1 MSYQDT
7 HYNFRVKYQ
16 IAFSIDE
23 YQKHRRGANKL
34 SNFALREEIDLDAA
48 NLYMDTLTA
57 ALKAYLEE
65 RTSENSEKKYDFSDL
80 DVAEFI
86 DAFENVMQ
94 EKHMEEIGVG
104 VESNRKPYENIP
116 HAIIIDTLKDRLKQ
130 YDASLDN
137 VWAHNIVNNVISIK
151 DFSYH
156 VNRSIE
162 YLRNFS
168 AESLNGEIPMMNL
181 TNVLLAHRAM
191 VKVTSERSPLWK
203 LWIGNW
209 LQAYRESKLMSTL
222 NETIQ
227 DYEARKFPIDKVLSD
242 NNKSVLSN
250 SEKSMQKFI
259 NKPLE
264 KELRAKVNRQLSEE
278 MVEKEAAM
286 VKLFSIKEEK
296 APENIPEGKR
306 MVDKNLF
313 KVGYIPK
320 PDTMEKDYEE
330 LKKVQDY
337 LNTFKSTGVVS
348 DYISESGE
356 TMSYLDYQLM
366 NLIVK
371 NNLEKIDDVRILD
384 PEKQVK
390 KFNDMLNQKT
400 SDNWFMKNNEV
411 INSINFLREERAQHL
426 MNLELDKAKEEI
438 AEYQPTAEQIEMVE
452 QGYIDALL
460 EKHGLDSFSEDTLK
474 YYKDDLA
481 ESNYAV
487 NYIRD
492 FLTQQ
497 AEINLTE
504 KMNKEDPQFF
514 EDFEIKNIFL
524 PDENAKDLNEVRS
537 SISINNEELNQGDN
551 EIAPMVVNS
560 GNALNKSEIFSK

>member
-560 GNALNKSEIFSK
+560 DNALNKSEIFSK

>member
-356 TMSYLDYQLM
+356 TMSYLDYQLV

-560 GNALNKSEIFSK
+560 DNALNKSEIFSK